1 MMRLE
6 ELVRQLQLAYG
17 DGLRS
22 VVLFGSAVA
31 GEHHPKKSDYNVLV
45 VVDSLPLDRLRAVAA
60 VSKAWAEDGNP
71 PPMTFTTSEWKSS
84 SDIFPMEYADILER
98 HRVLFGDP
106 PFDGIRVSPSDL
118 RLQVEQQTMGKLL
131 QLRQATMGAG
141 GDSKLQLGVL
151 EKSLSTLMVIFRGIS
166 RLLGRVPSQ
175 DYEELTRTLA
185 ASAGFSAEP
194 FVKVIRHVR
203 GTEKISRE
211 NAAGI
216 LEEYLAA
223 MERLV
228 AYLNEYNLA
237 RG

>member
-1 MMRLE
+1 MKLE

-17 DGLRS
+17 AGLRS

-31 GEHHPKKSDYNVLV
+31 GEHNPRKSDYNVLV
-45 VVDSLPLDRLRAVAA
+45 IVDSLPLDKLRAVAA

-71 PPMTFTTSEWKSS
+71 PPMTFTSKEWRSS
-84 SDIFPMEYADILER
+84 ADIFPMEYADILER

-106 PFDGIRVSPSDL
+106 QFDGIKVVPSDL

-141 GDSKLQLGVL
+141 GDSRLQLEVL
-151 EKSLSTLMVIFRGIS
+151 EKSLSTLMVIFRGVS
-166 RLLGRVPSQ
+166 RMHGQVPSQ
-175 DYEELTRTLA
+175 DYEDLTRKLA
-185 ASAGFSAEP
+185 ERAGFSPEP

-203 GTEKISRE
+203 GTEKIARE
-211 NAAGI
+211 GAAGI
-216 LEEYLAA
+216 LEAYLAA

-228 AYLNEYNLA
+228 AYLNEF

>member
-1 MMRLE
+1 MKLE

-17 DGLRS
+17 AGLRS

-31 GEHHPKKSDYNVLV
+31 GEHNPKKSDYNILV
-45 VVDSLPLDRLRAVAA
+45 IVDSLPLDKLRAVAA

-71 PPMTFTTSEWKSS
+71 PPMTFTSNEWRSS
-84 SDIFPMEYADILER
+84 ADIFPMEYADILER
-98 HRVLFGDP
+98 HRVLFGTP
-106 PFDGIRVSPSDL
+106 PFEGIRVTPSDL

-141 GDSKLQLGVL
+141 GDSRLQLEVL
-151 EKSLSTLMVIFRGIS
+151 EKSLSTLMVIFRGVS
-166 RLLGRVPSQ
+166 RLHGQVPSQ
-175 DYEELTRTLA
+175 DYEELTRQLA
-185 ASAGFSAEP
+185 QRAGFAPEP

-203 GTEKISRE
+203 GTEKIPRE
-211 NAAGI
+211 SAAGI
-216 LEEYLAA
+216 LEAYLAA

-228 AYLNEYNLA
+228 SYLNEF

>member
-1 MMRLE
+1 MKLE

-17 DGLRS
+17 AGLRS

-31 GEHHPKKSDYNVLV
+31 GEHNPKKSDYNILV
-45 VVDSLPLDRLRAVAA
+45 IVDSLPLDKLRAVAA

-71 PPMTFTTSEWKSS
+71 PPMTFTSNEWRSS
-84 SDIFPMEYADILER
+84 ADIFPMEYADILER
-98 HRVLFGDP
+98 HRVLFGTA
-106 PFDGIRVSPSDL
+106 PFEGIKVTPSDL

-141 GDSKLQLGVL
+141 GDSRLQLEVL
-151 EKSLSTLMVIFRGIS
+151 EKSLSTLMVIFRGVS
-166 RLLGRVPSQ
+166 RLHGQVPSQ
-175 DYEELTRTLA
+175 DYEELTRQLA
-185 ASAGFSAEP
+185 QRAGFAPEP

-203 GTEKISRE
+203 GTEKIPRE
-211 NAAGI
+211 SAAAI
-216 LEEYLAA
+216 LEAYLAA

-228 AYLNEYNLA
+228 SYLNEF

>member
-1 MMRLE
+1 MKLD

-17 DGLRS
+17 EGLRT

-31 GEHHPKKSDYNVLV
+31 GEHNPKKSDYNVLV
-45 VVDSLPLDRLRAVAA
+45 IVDSLPLERLRAVAA

-71 PPMTFTTSEWKSS
+71 PPMTFTANEWQSS

-98 HRVLFGDP
+98 HRVLHGDS
-106 PFDGIRVSPSDL
+106 PFNGISVSPSDL

-141 GDSKLQLGVL
+141 GDSKLQLAVL
-151 EKSLSTLMVIFRGIS
+151 EKSLSTLMVIFRGVS
-166 RLLGRVPSQ
+166 RLFGEVPSQ
-175 DYEELTRTLA
+175 DYEELTRSLA
-185 ASAGFSAEP
+185 QRAGFSPDP
-194 FVKVIRHVR
+194 FVKVVRHAR
-203 GTEKISRE
+203 GTEKIARE

-216 LEEYLAA
+216 LEGYLAA

-228 AYLNEYNLA
+228 AYLNEY

>member
-1 MMRLE
+1 MMKLE

-17 DGLRS
+17 AGLRS

-31 GEHHPKKSDYNVLV
+31 GEHNPKKSDYNILV
-45 VVDSLPLDRLRAVAA
+45 IVDSLPLDKLRAVAA

-71 PPMTFTTSEWKSS
+71 PPMTFTSNEWRASA
-84 SDIFPMEYADILER
+84 DIFPMEYADILER
-98 HRVLFGDP
+98 HRVLFGTP
-106 PFDGIRVSPSDL
+106 AFEGIRVTPSDL

-141 GDSKLQLGVL
+141 GDSKLQLEVL
-151 EKSLSTLMVIFRGIS
+151 EKSLSTLMVIFRGVS
-166 RLLGRVPSQ
+166 RLHGQVPSQ
-175 DYEELTRTLA
+175 DYEELTRQLA
-185 ASAGFSAEP
+185 QRAGFAPEP

-211 NAAGI
+211 SAAGI
-216 LEEYLAA
+216 LEAYLAA

-228 AYLNEYNLA
+228 SYLNEF